1 MGHLSFCFC
10 SALQSYVPDRVKI
23 RLTAFRLSAHTHI
36 HAHTHTRTHVHT
48 HTNRFTHTHMYTHT
62 FTHAHTHTLE
72 KFQPSV
78 LPFKID
84 RKQQGYNHKN
94 TAKDE
99 HKEKIS
105 RSPTKWSFL
114 QHTAVTVGE
123 NHVEQEVETDWPK
136 IEKVGYQAP
145 YLHRKYTITTNNHF
159 SFKMLV

>member
-1 MGHLSFCFC
+1 MCQIVWKSDSQLSDY
-10 SALQSYVPDRVKI
+10 L
-23 RLTAFRLSAHTHI
+23 LTHTYT
-36 HAHTHTRTHVHT
+36 HTHTHARMCT
-48 HTNRFTHTHMYTHT
+48 HTQTDLPIHTCTHTLS
-62 FTHAHTHTLE
+62 HTHTLE

-105 RSPTKWSFL
+105 WSPTKWSFL